1 MGNLSGIVFAYMTA
15 APPMRLSADAKLS
28 VALRCLVRCLVRCP
42 VHARNRRAAMP
53 PSLSTSLLAGH

>member
-1 MGNLSGIVFAYMTA
+1 MGNLSDIVFAYMTA

-28 VALRCLVRCLVRCP
+28 VALRCLVRCP